1 MYRRLIVIAL
11 SLALMIVPVLSVSAA
26 ETTGNSFNVLDYV
39 SADGTNSN
47 FFSFTGSKTVNY
59 NFESML
65 GRMRCFWFD
74 IIYVVT
80 SKDCS
85 LESITSGVHT
95 IDVSESLSGT
105 SGNRTVHA
113 TGNFSG
119 LALGGFNLNFKND
132 GSGVS
137 YVTIISFTI
146 HTLNF
151 NAFDIP
157 AFLKAT
163 PGTQT
168 NISAGGSGRVQSQP
182 ISGTTSNPYFTLQI
196 NPAYWHDVDF
206 IDISFYVTA
215 LSLNSIACATV
226 DDVFIPIEHSI
237 VLSGDSSSDLQYNN
251 FYVIC
256 RLDLSELDR
265 SLDTKIQLI
274 VDVTSPDSLSC
285 SMDVVGIR
293 GVIVSAPIDAELK
306 WYQILWNTISDGFDS
321 VVQTLEDLLGTDDS
335 FDEGAK
341 EELGNANQSMEDYA
355 SGIKDKTPAVDNADI
370 NGSVY
375 EFAELWAGLQPGI
388 TSPLNII
395 FGIGDGIFGQLI
407 FYLSVAALIG
417 YIFFGRKS

>member
-11 SLALMIVPVLSVSAA
+11 SLALMIVPVLSVSAT

-47 FFSFTGSKTVNY
+47 FFSFTGSKSVNY
-59 NFESML
+59 NFEALL

-74 IIYVVT
+74 IVYVVT
-80 SKDCS
+80 AKDCT
-85 LESITSGVHT
+85 LESITIGVHT

-113 TGNFSG
+113 SGTFGG
-119 LALGGFNLNFKND
+119 LALGGFNLNFSND
-132 GSGVS
+132 GTALS

-163 PGTQT
+163 PGSQV
-168 NISAGGSGRVQSQP
+168 NIPAGGSGNALSAPV
-182 ISGTTSNPYFTLQI
+182 SGTTNNPYFTLQI
-196 NPAYWHDVDF
+196 NPEYWHDVDY
-206 IDISFYVTA
+206 IDLSFSVTA

-226 DDVFIPIEHSI
+226 DDVFISFEHSI
-237 VLSGDSSSDLQYNN
+237 VLSGDSSSDLQYNS
-251 FYVIC
+251 FYVTC

-265 SLDTKIQLI
+265 SLNSKIQVI
-274 VDVTSPDSLSC
+274 VDVTSPDSQSC
-285 SMDVVGIR
+285 SMSVVGIR

-306 WYQILWNTISDGFDS
+306 WYQILWNTITEGFDS

-341 EELGNANQSMEDYA
+341 EDLGNANQSMEDYA
-355 SGIKDKTPAVDNADI
+355 SGIKDKTPSVDSDDI
-370 NGSVY
+370 NASVDD
-375 EFAELWAGLQPGI
+375 LVGLLGQNQEYIAP
-388 TSPLNII
+388 SLSVV
-395 FGIGDGIFGQLI
+395 FGLGDGIVTEL
-407 FYLSVAALIG
+407 LTVTALCALIG